1 MNQANITA
9 EGCPV
14 TEAELEAI
22 ARYSRR
28 KLTAE
33 EVYTFPLVL
42 CDNDLDRDHECFTD
56 AALEKLAVLFRG
68 KTGIF
73 DHDPRGEKQTARI
86 YRCAVEEEPGRL
98 NHRGEPYKALRAWA
112 YMVRT
117 ATNADLILEIDGGI
131 KKEVSVGCSIGK
143 KVCSIC
149 GADRQEATCGHQPG
163 KKYGG
168 RLCYTL
174 LEDPTDAY
182 EWSFVAVPAQPMA
195 GVVKGWAPKGG
206 SLRQVLAWADRDG
219 TWQKELDRLEQEAA
233 AGRQYLSTLRKE
245 VVRLGLLADFGLR
258 GEQLRGLT
266 EKLDAEALE
275 EMKKS
280 LEEKLGQGLG
290 LPVQL
295 RYARS
300 ALL

>member
-28 KLTAE
+28 RLTAE

-117 ATNADLILEIDGGI
+117 AANADLILEIDGGI
-131 KKEVSVGCSIGK
+131 KKEAPSAKKSVPSAGRT
-143 KVCSIC
+143 
-149 GADRQEATCGHQPG
+149 ARRRPAAT
-163 KKYGG
+163 
-168 RLCYTL
+168 
-174 LEDPTDAY
+174 
-182 EWSFVAVPAQPMA
+182 SPA
-195 GVVKGWAPKGG
+195 K
-206 SLRQVLAWADRDG
+206 S
-219 TWQKELDRLEQEAA
+219 TA
-233 AGRQYLSTLRKE
+233 AGCATPCWRTPPTPMN
-245 VVRLGLLADFGLR
+245 G
-258 GEQLRGLT
+258 
-266 EKLDAEALE
+266 ALWRCRPNRPP
-275 EMKKS
+275 
-280 LEEKLGQGLG
+280 G
-290 LPVQL
+290 
-295 RYARS
+295 
-300 ALL
+300 

>member
-28 KLTAE
+28 RLTAE

-117 ATNADLILEIDGGI
+117 AANADLILEIDGGI
-131 KKEVSVGCSIGK
+131 KKEVSVGCSRDEKSRTFSSNSQRSHILRTSSR
-143 KVCSIC
+143 SI
-149 GADRQEATCGHQPG
+149 
-163 KKYGG
+163 
-168 RLCYTL
+168 RLIL
-174 LEDPTDAY
+174 SSIVSL
-182 EWSFVAVPAQPMA
+182 AVWL
-195 GVVKGWAPKGG
+195 KWT
-206 SLRQVLAWADRDG
+206 R
-219 TWQKELDRLEQEAA
+219 TI
-233 AGRQYLSTLRKE
+233 
-245 VVRLGLLADFGLR
+245 
-258 GEQLRGLT
+258 
-266 EKLDAEALE
+266 
-275 EMKKS
+275 
-280 LEEKLGQGLG
+280 
-290 LPVQL
+290 
-295 RYARS
+295 
-300 ALL
+300 